1 MVGLFGG
8 SFDPIHHGHLIVAR
22 IAAEVLGL
30 DQVRFMPARAQPLKG
45 GRHGADAAQRA
56 AMVELAIA
64 GEPGFALEAI
74 ELGRAG
80 YSYTVDTLRAL
91 REREPGLEPVLLLGM
106 DAAADLPR
114 WKESAAVLDL
124 ARVAVFARAG
134 SPVLEVPGVW
144 RVVDV
149 PALEISATA
158 LRRRAAAGR
167 SIRYWVPDAVADY
180 VATHGLYR
188 DGDG

>member
-22 IAAEVLGL
+22 IAAEALGL

-45 GRHGADAAQRA
+45 GRHGADAGQRA

-64 GEPGFALEAI
+64 GEPRFALEAI

-149 PALEISATA
+149 PALEISATS

>member
-22 IAAEVLGL
+22 IAAEALGL
-30 DQVRFMPARAQPLKG
+30 DQVRFMPARAQPLKE
-45 GRHGADAAQRA
+45 GRHGADPAQRA

-64 GEPGFALEAI
+64 GEPGFALEPI
-74 ELGRAG
+74 ELARDG

-91 REREPGLEPVLLLGM
+91 RAREPGLEPVLLLGM
-106 DAAADLPR
+106 DAAAELPR

-134 SPVLEVPGVW
+134 GPVLEVPGVW

-158 LRRRAAAGR
+158 LRWRAAAGR

-180 VATHGLYR
+180 VAAHGLYR